1 MVEPYTAT
9 LRLTTGA
16 WLALLDELR
25 ITELT
30 TELELTGPLEATELG
45 AIELAAIELGA
56 TELGAMELAA
66 IELGATELGA
76 MELAAIELGTLELR
90 NELEEAAELEAGT
103 SVSGG

>member
-30 TELELTGPLEATELG
+30 TELELTGTLEATELG
-45 AIELAAIELGA
+45 AIELAAMELGA
-56 TELGAMELAA
+56 IELA
-66 IELGATELGA
+66 ATELGA

-90 NELEEAAELEAGT
+90 NELEEAAELEAGA